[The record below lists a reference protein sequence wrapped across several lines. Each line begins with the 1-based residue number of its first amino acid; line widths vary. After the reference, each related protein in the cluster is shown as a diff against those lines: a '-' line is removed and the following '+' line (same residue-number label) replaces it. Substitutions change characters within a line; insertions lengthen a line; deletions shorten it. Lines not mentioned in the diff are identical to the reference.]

1 MDAGRNGDGS
11 EDNSASPAV
20 APDKARD
27 RARDEAPGEV
37 SDEVRAGPIDVF
49 RPESQSAPVVFASPH
64 SGRDYRPEFIAQS
77 GLDATALRRSEDAF
91 VDQLFRRAP
100 DFGAPLI
107 RANFPRAYVDANR
120 EAYELDPRMFTGA
133 LPDYVV
139 TRSPRIA
146 AGLGTIARVVANGEE
161 IYAAPLS
168 FSDARDRIEGTHR
181 PYHKAL
187 KGLIGETRQAF
198 GGCLLVDCHS
208 MPSNVTGS
216 RSDYPLGDVILG
228 DCHGTAAAPAMTAL
242 AEHLLKELGFSV
254 TRNRPYA
261 GGYTTRH
268 YGRPRTGVHVLQI
281 ELNRALYLDEAAIA
295 PLPAMDHITERLN
308 EFMANLCAGARRLVL
323 PEAAE

>member
-1 MDAGRNGDGS
+1 MDKGRDAGQNEDGT
-11 EDNSASPAV
+11 DDTPSAATAGSQPPA
-20 APDKARD
+20 
-27 RARDEAPGEV
+27 RAVD
-37 SDEVRAGPIDVF
+37 IF
-49 RPESQSAPVVFASPH
+49 RPDAQTAPVVFASPH
-64 SGRDYRPEFIAQS
+64 SGSDYSPAFVEQS
-77 GLDATALRRSEDAF
+77 CLDATALRRSEDAF

-120 EAYELDPRMFTGA
+120 EAYELDPRMFSGA

-161 IYAAPLS
+161 IYAHPLT
-168 FSDARDRIEGTHR
+168 FAEARRRIESTHR
-181 PYHKAL
+181 PYHRAL
-187 KGLIGETRQAF
+187 MGLIDDTRQAF

-208 MPSNVTGS
+208 MPSNVTGT
-216 RSDYPLGDVILG
+216 RSDHPLGDIILG

-242 AEHLLKELGFSV
+242 AERLLKELGFSV

-268 YGRPRTGVHVLQI
+268 YGRPRAGVHVLQI
-281 ELNRALYLDEAAIA
+281 EINRALYLDEAAIA
-295 PLPAMDHITERLN
+295 PLPEMAGIAARLDD
-308 EFMANLCAGARRLVL
+308 FMAQLCAGARRLVL

>member
-1 MDAGRNGDGS
+1 M
-11 EDNSASPAV
+11 
-20 APDKARD
+20 
-27 RARDEAPGEV
+27 
-37 SDEVRAGPIDVF
+37 
-49 RPESQSAPVVFASPH
+49 VFASPH
-64 SGRDYRPEFIAQS
+64 SGRNYTPDFVEQS
-77 GLDATALRRSEDAF
+77 CLDATALRRSEDAF

-120 EAYELDPRMFTGA
+120 EAYELDPRMFSGA

-161 IYAAPLS
+161 IYGHPLT
-168 FSDARDRIEGTHR
+168 FAEARRRIEDTHR
-181 PYHKAL
+181 PYHRAL
-187 KGLIGETRQAF
+187 MGLIDDTRQAF

-208 MPSNVTGS
+208 MPSNVTGT
-216 RSDYPLGDVILG
+216 RNDHPLGDIILG

-242 AEHLLKELGFSV
+242 AERLLRELGFSV

-268 YGRPRTGVHVLQI
+268 YGRPRAGVHVLQI

-295 PLPAMDHITERLN
+295 PKPEMAGITTRLDD
-308 EFMANLCAGARRLVL
+308 FMAQLSAGARRLVL

>member
-1 MDAGRNGDGS
+1 MDDTP
-11 EDNSASPAV
+11 SAAT
-20 APDKARD
+20 
-27 RARDEAPGEV
+27 
-37 SDEVRAGPIDVF
+37 AGPQTPARAIDIF
-49 RPESQSAPVVFASPH
+49 RPDAQTAPVVFASPH
-64 SGRDYRPEFIAQS
+64 SGRDYSPAFVEQS
-77 GLDATALRRSEDAF
+77 CLDATALRRSEDAF
-91 VDQLFRRAP
+91 VDTLFRRAP

-120 EAYELDPRMFTGA
+120 EAYELDPRMFSDA

-161 IYAAPLS
+161 IYGHPLT
-168 FSDARDRIEGTHR
+168 FAEARRRIESTHR
-181 PYHKAL
+181 PYHRAL
-187 KGLIGETRQAF
+187 MGLIDDTRQAF

-208 MPSNVTGS
+208 MPSNVTGT
-216 RSDYPLGDVILG
+216 RSDHPLGDIILG

-242 AEHLLKELGFSV
+242 AERLLKDLGFSV

-268 YGRPRTGVHVLQI
+268 YGRPRAGVHVLQI

-295 PLPAMDHITERLN
+295 PLPEMAGIAARLDD
-308 EFMANLCAGARRLVL
+308 FMAQLCAGARRLVL